1 MEVLEM
7 NEVLLEWIGYIASLI
22 VLISLLMSSIKK
34 LRWINLVGA
43 LIFGIYG
50 FMIHSLPTGLM
61 NIGIV
66 VIDMYF
72 LARIYFS
79 KEYFTILEI
88 DDGSHYLKSFIE
100 FYKEDLDSFFSTGE
114 IKPDESEIKLYIL
127 RNMTPAGVFI
137 CDKFDNETLE
147 IRLDYAIPQYRDFKL
162 GTYIFE
168 SQKEF
173 FTSKGYTKF
182 VAHGETVKHTKY
194 LLKMGFKETTIQ
206 NQKVFVKE
214 LK

>member
-1 MEVLEM
+1 M
-7 NEVLLEWIGYIASLI
+7 I
-22 VLISLLMSSIKK
+22 
-34 LRWINLVGA
+34 IN
-43 LIFGIYG
+43 Y
-50 FMIHSLPTGLM
+50 GLM

-66 VIDMYF
+66 GIDMYF

-88 DDGSHYLKSFIE
+88 DDESKYLKSFIE
-100 FYKEDLDSFFSTGE
+100 FYDTDLNSFFSTGN
-114 IKPDESEIKLYIL
+114 IDPDKSEIKLYVL

-137 CDKFDNETLE
+137 CDKFDENTLE

-168 SQKEF
+168 SQVEF
-173 FTSKGYTKF
+173 FTSKGFNKF
-182 VAHGETVKHTKY
+182 VAHGDTPKHIKY
-194 LLKMGFKETTIQ
+194 LLKMGFKATSIN
-206 NQKVFVKE
+206 NQKVYLKE

>member
-1 MEVLEM
+1 M
-7 NEVLLEWIGYIASLI
+7 NDMILDWIGYIASLI

-43 LIFGIYG
+43 LVFGIYG
-50 FMIHSLPTGLM
+50 FMIHSIPTGFM
-61 NIGIV
+61 NVGIV
-66 VIDMYF
+66 LIDMYF

-88 DDGSHYLKSFIE
+88 DDESKYLDSFIE
-100 FYKEDLDSFFSTGE
+100 FYKNDMGSFFSVE
-114 IKPDESEIKLYIL
+114 NVKPEEAEIKLYVL

-137 CDKFDNETLE
+137 CNKAQEDTLE

-162 GTYIFE
+162 GNYLFE

-173 FTSKGYTKF
+173 FMSRGYNKF
-182 VAHGETVKHTKY
+182 IAYGEEKKHIKY
-194 LLKMGFKETTIQ
+194 LVRMGFKETII
-206 NQKVFVKE
+206 NDQKVYMKE